1 VAVNRTQALVLGFF
15 VLAWASLVAMLAAAP
30 EVYGRALGLS
40 SADARLL
47 FLVAISAFIALLGT
61 GVIRRWRWA
70 FWLIL
75 VAFLFGPVRMVTF
88 LLALVGVLPADGPTW
103 YVLYQVFLG
112 LVQFVI
118 ALLML
123 AGRRRAGAW
132 GAF

>member
-1 VAVNRTQALVLGFF
+1 
-15 VLAWASLVAMLAAAP
+15 
-30 EVYGRALGLS
+30 
-40 SADARLL
+40 
-47 FLVAISAFIALLGT
+47 
-61 GVIRRWRWA
+61 
-70 FWLIL
+70 L
-75 VAFLFGPVRMVTF
+75 VAFLFGPVRVVTF

>member
-1 VAVNRTQALVLGFF
+1 MVAL
-15 VLAWASLVAMLAAAP
+15 
-30 EVYGRALGLS
+30 
-40 SADARLL
+40 
-47 FLVAISAFIALLGT
+47 SAFIALLGT

-75 VAFLFGPVRMVTF
+75 VAFLFGPVREVAS
-88 LLALVGVLPADGPTW
+88 LLALVGVLPADGTTW